1 MSRKIINLTV
11 SAFLLTLIVGGSSG
25 IASEDASSMMCDNGV
40 VEKGDFFQTVQDK
53 CGEPDKKEG
62 GFWRY
67 DFGPDQPVYTLEVDE
82 NNNVTRIVEDQ
93 SGS

>member
-1 MSRKIINLTV
+1 MSRKIINLTLSV
-11 SAFLLTLIVGGSSG
+11 FLLTLIVGGSFG
-25 IASEDASSMMCDNGV
+25 IASEEASSMMCDSGV

-53 CGEPDKKEG
+53 CGEPDSKEG

-67 DFGPDQPVYTLEVDE
+67 NFGPDQPVYTLEFDE
-82 NNNVTRIVEDQ
+82 NNNVIRIVEDQ